1 MDVEAKDNA
10 EKREV
15 RRWRGHRI
23 AGILLAVVGSL
34 WLARKAGWMPH
45 ESAWV
50 TQHDTGGILLP
61 VILIIPGL
69 LLVSGM
75 VGRRW
80 RSK

>member
-1 MDVEAKDNA
+1 MDVEATDNA
-10 EKREV
+10 EKKEV

-23 AGILLAVVGSL
+23 TGILLAVLGSL
-34 WLARKAGWMPH
+34 WLARKAGWMP
-45 ESAWV
+45 
-50 TQHDTGGILLP
+50 QHNTGGILLP
-61 VILIIPGL
+61 VILIISGL